1 MSQTGPRDTP
11 HTSRLAVQG
20 GLGELLLT
28 KMLGLYDGFGFATSC
43 QHRAQQGGALRASRP
58 RPGPKGALRAATSA
72 AIRRLVALMVL
83 ILSG

>member
-43 QHRAQQGGALRASRP
+43 QHRAEQGGALRASRRVPVP
-58 RPGPKGALRAATSA
+58 REPCGPPLLRRFGAS
-72 AIRRLVALMVL
+72 
-83 ILSG
+83 SPSWC